1 MLPAMLEIHED
12 AVEPL
17 KGMGALRITA
27 VETDDGVELQID
39 DATEP
44 EEGDEVVERD
54 GAAVFLD
61 SMAAEVLADQ
71 VLGVARPRRPLPLHV
86 RRQC

>member
-1 MLPAMLEIHED
+1 MLEIHDD

-27 VETDDGVELQID
+27 LEADDGVELQID

-54 GAAVFLD
+54 GARVFLD
-61 SMAAEVLADQ
+61 SVAAEVLADQ
-71 VLGVARPRRPLPLHV
+71 VLGVDAHGDHFHFTFDD
-86 RRQC
+86 QQA